1 MDQAR
6 FRNIAL
12 GAGLV
17 GAAVAIATGRWPR
30 RVRIAL
36 VAGVIAFACGV
47 GAFAYDYFTR
57 PETLTV
63 AAGSVDGNAF
73 RLMSAIAARLAST
86 SSSVRLKVLDKGTA
100 LDAVKAF
107 ADGEADLATA
117 RADIGD
123 LSAARTVVIVANAV
137 VLIVV
142 PPGSPIAK
150 IDDLKGKTVG
160 VLGMDL
166 NRRVVDAITK
176 EYDLNS
182 AKTNFR
188 DLALKDVAQAAKSK
202 QVSAVLM
209 VRPITERYLTIVRD
223 LFPHQGKYGA
233 GLIPIE
239 SAGAIAAVDRAY
251 ESYDLPKGTIRGS
264 PPVPDDDLT
273 TLRVPFYLIA
283 NKNLSDDVV
292 ATLSKEVMESRRDL
306 VSEYPLLEQVSA
318 PNTDKDAYIPIHPGA
333 AAYFNGEQRTFFDKY
348 GDLIFYGSIL
358 LGSLASIL
366 AGTWKF
372 IARDPPGADRRAL
385 VRLYALAAPIGHA
398 TSEKELV
405 DAEQAI
411 DDILKA
417 ELERHIDG
425 HNNAA
430 EIAVLGLATHRL
442 EHLIG
447 QRRAA
452 MRSNTDGKRPG

>member
-1 MDQAR
+1 MDEAR

-36 VAGVIAFACGV
+36 VAGVVAFACGV

-86 SSSVRLKVLDKGTA
+86 SSSVRLNVVDKGTA

-107 ADGEADLATA
+107 SDGEADLATA

-166 NRRVVDAITK
+166 NRRVVEAITK

-202 QVSAVLM
+202 QVSAVLI

-223 LFPHQGKYGA
+223 LFPRQVKYA
-233 GLIPIE
+233 TGLVPIE

-318 PNTDKDAYIPIHPGA
+318 PNSGA
-333 AAYFNGEQRTFFDKY
+333 AAYFNGEQRTFFDRY

-358 LGSLASIL
+358 LGSFASIL

-385 VRLYALAAPIGHA
+385 IRLYALAAPIGYA

-411 DDILKA
+411 DDILKI

-430 EIAVLGLATHRL
+430 G
-442 EHLIG
+442 
-447 QRRAA
+447 
-452 MRSNTDGKRPG
+452 